1 MDKDKDI
8 MNKYESNTTP
18 NQQDEVKCNQQSEQS
33 VTEEKPAEKQNV
45 EVFVTGLAMFATTL

>member
-1 MDKDKDI
+1 